1 MTWLLILF
9 CCEVLLFLVAFV
21 FSGLDIM
28 TPAVMMCVMF
38 CISTVFALMNVDS
51 WDIEYSPNACL
62 LLVSGIFIF
71 LLGEIFFRFTFCSL
85 DERKLRRR
93 DRPHILSSFAIR
105 KWKFAVLIA
114 LCIFIILWYFKIIK
128 NAVGSA
134 SSIAVYFV
142 LYRKQG
148 IAAMAGE
155 GEAISLG
162 LIKPFL
168 QILSALGYVS
178 AFLLANALVAKDGR
192 KRKDCIK
199 YLILMV
205 LSLSPS
211 IMAGGRTGLLRLG
224 SAFVIQYYILWHQR
238 YGWNKNLSWK
248 YMRLGVLGFV
258 SMIFIFYY
266 SLGLLGRGTN
276 KKILDYASVY
286 IGSSIELF
294 NQYVQN
300 PVPCNSF
307 GEESL
312 FSVKKIMHFLHIGN
326 LSTSYNLEFRKL
338 GFGHSNVYTFFRRP
352 LHDFGVI
359 GMYAFTVLVSFLFSW
374 IYYKH
379 IKYTVREKSLFW
391 VFLYGYLYYW
401 IICSS
406 IVQYSIAYISTGT
419 VITMI
424 FIMVIFKFMTENLG
438 KYGKIFAFKCIS

>member
-1 MTWLLILF
+1 M
-9 CCEVLLFLVAFV
+9 AP
-21 FSGLDIM
+21 S
-28 TPAVMMCVMF
+28 VMMCVMF
-38 CISTVFALMNVDS
+38 CISTMFALMNVDS
-51 WDIEYSPNACL
+51 WAIEYSADACL

-85 DERKLRRR
+85 NKRKLRCKA
-93 DRPHILSSFAIR
+93 RPHVLNNFVIK
-105 KWKFAVLIA
+105 KWKFCVLLA
-114 LCIFIILWYFKIIK
+114 LCVLVILWYFKIIK
-128 NAVGSA
+128 SAVGSA
-134 SSIAVYFV
+134 PSIAVYFV

-148 IAAMAGE
+148 IAAMSGE

-168 QILSALGYVS
+168 QILTAIGYVS
-178 AFLLANALVAKDGR
+178 AYVLANTLVVKDGR
-192 KRKDCIK
+192 KRKGCIK

-205 LSLSPS
+205 LSLAPS
-211 IMAGGRTGLLRLG
+211 IMAGGRSGLLRLG

-258 SMIFIFYY
+258 AMIFIFYY
-266 SLGLLGRGTN
+266 TLGLLGRSTN
-276 KKILDYASVY
+276 KKILDYASMY
-286 IGSSIELF
+286 LGSSIELF

-300 PVPCNSF
+300 PVPCNTF

-312 FSVKKIMHFLHIGN
+312 FSLKKIMHFLHIGS

-338 GFGHSNVYTFFRRP
+338 GFGHSNIYTFFRRP

-391 VFLYGYLYYW
+391 VLLYGYLYYW

-406 IVQYSIAYISTGT
+406 IDQYSIAYISAGT
-419 VITMI
+419 VIAVLSI
-424 FIMVIFKFMTENLG
+424 VVIFKFMTENLG